1 MIEFSLTPD
10 VLLMLFCTGLIAGM
24 VDAIAGGGGLITLP
38 VLLAVGLGP
47 TEALA
52 TNKLQGSFGTLSSS
66 LYFIRRNMVKP
77 REIAFLIGC
86 TFVGSALGTLLV
98 RHLNTELLTRVIP
111 ILLIITA
118 LYFWFGPRLREEG
131 KGPRTGTAVFAMTV
145 GVGVGFYDGFFGP
158 GAGSFFAVGFVGL
171 LGFNLVQAT
180 AHTKVLNFTSN
191 FASLLVFAL
200 AGHCVWS
207 VGLVM
212 AAGQLIGARTGARL
226 VIRKGGRII
235 RPLIVIV
242 SLLISLKLLI
252 GPQ

>member
-1 MIEFSLTPD
+1 MSEFAFAPD
-10 VLLMLFCTGLIAGM
+10 ILLLLFFTGLIAGM

-66 LYFIRRNMVKP
+66 LYFVRRNMVNP
-77 REIAFLIGC
+77 REMGFLIAC

-98 RHLNTELLTRVIP
+98 RHLNAELLIRVIP
-111 ILLIITA
+111 VLLIMTA
-118 LYFWFGPRLREEG
+118 LYFWFGPRLKEQTT
-131 KGPRTGTAVFAMTV
+131 GPKIGSSVFALTV
-145 GVGVGFYDGFFGP
+145 GAGVGFYDGFFGP

-191 FASLLVFAL
+191 FAALLFFAV
-200 AGHCVWS
+200 AGHCVWG

-212 AAGQLIGARTGARL
+212 AAGQLIGARVGARL
-226 VIRKGGRII
+226 VVRKGGRII

-252 GPQ
+252 GQ